1 MTPLPYLRFERHDGI
16 PVVLLDGEIDIA
28 KAPDVRA
35 ELAGAVAN
43 EDFGL
48 IVDLSEV
55 TYLDS
60 SGVTV
65 LFELADRLHSRQQE
79 LAAVV
84 PSDALIRRVLELVN
98 LETVVPLHSDLTE
111 AVAHLRALAPDDS
124 EVPDPP
130 LA

>member
-1 MTPLPYLRFERHDGI
+1 
-16 PVVLLDGEIDIA
+16 
-28 KAPDVRA
+28 VRA

-65 LFELADRLHSRQQE
+65 LFELADRLQSRQQQ
-79 LAAVV
+79 LLAVV
-84 PSDALIRRVLELVN
+84 PDDALIKKVLRLVN
-98 LETVVPLHSDLTE
+98 LESAVPLCANLTE
-111 AVAHLRALAPDDS
+111 AVARVLALAPQEDA
-124 EVPDPP
+124 PP
-130 LA
+130 A